1 MNMYE
6 MNFPYEILFQTK
18 NRIND
23 ASTDDM
29 QHSDLSAVELQSL
42 GLNDV
47 SSIVD
52 PYNMIFKDNTVKYLN
67 APFMAGYSLKEEQS
81 VTPDECA
88 SILFDEMRELSG
100 AFAFGQY
107 KNLIGEM
114 INHFQH
120 GDGRPY
126 GYSALLNRSFS
137 DLLRAKQYGDT
148 TLGAIRKVINDYIR
162 DRHKDVG
169 SQSFIWD
176 VQTEISGT
184 TLPKFNDSED
194 RFNGMGITVHDI
206 YFQRIVMLNFRRY
219 QIGWEANILFEAQ
232 DHFGLG
238 REDIT
243 KKLYQNFRFFRI
255 WFVLQRYNRFS
266 FKPFVTNFNASV
278 KLTG

>member
-1 MNMYE
+1 MYE
-6 MNFPYEILFQTK
+6 MNFPCEILFQTK

-47 SSIVD
+47 STIVD
-52 PYNMIFKDNTVKYLN
+52 PYSMSFKDNTVKYLN
-67 APFMAGYSLKEEQS
+67 APLITGYSHKDDQS
-81 VTPDECA
+81 VTPDQCA

-126 GYSALLNRSFS
+126 GYNALLNRSFS
-137 DLLRAKQYGDT
+137 DLLRAKQYGNT

-162 DRHKDVG
+162 DRRKHVG

-176 VQTEISGT
+176 VRTEISRRI
-184 TLPKFNDSED
+184 LPKFNDPED

-219 QIGWEANILFEAQ
+219 QIGWEADILFEAQ

-278 KLTG
+278 KLTGQ

>member
-1 MNMYE
+1 MYE
-6 MNFPYEILFQTK
+6 MNFPCEILFQTK

-29 QHSDLSAVELQSL
+29 QHSDLSAVELQLL

-47 SSIVD
+47 STIVD
-52 PYNMIFKDNTVKYLN
+52 LYSMSFKDNTVKYLN
-67 APFMAGYSLKEEQS
+67 APLITGYSHKDDQS
-81 VTPDECA
+81 VTPDQCA

-100 AFAFGQY
+100 AFASGQY

-120 GDGRPY
+120 GDGRSF
-126 GYSALLNRSFS
+126 GYNSLLNRSFS
-137 DLLRAKQYGDT
+137 DLLRAKHYGDT
-148 TLGAIRKVINDYIR
+148 TLGVIRDVINKYVS
-162 DRHKDVG
+162 DRRKQVG

-176 VQTEISGT
+176 VQTRILRT
-184 TLPKFNDSED
+184 TLPKFNDLED

-219 QIGWEANILFEAQ
+219 QIGWEADILVEAQ

-255 WFVLQRYNRFS
+255 WFVLQRYNCFS
-266 FKPFVTNFNASV
+266 FKPFLTNFNASV
-278 KLTG
+278 KLTGQ

>member
-1 MNMYE
+1 MYS
-6 MNFPYEILFQTK
+6 MNFPCELLFQKK

-29 QHSDLSAVELQSL
+29 RHSDLSALELQSL

-47 SSIVD
+47 STIVD
-52 PYNMIFKDNTVKYLN
+52 PYSMTFKDNTVKYLN
-67 APFMAGYSLKEEQS
+67 YPFITGYSFKDDQI

-100 AFAFGQY
+100 VFASGSY
-107 KNLIGEM
+107 KHLIGEM

-120 GDGRPY
+120 GDGRPF
-126 GYSALLNRSFS
+126 GYNALLNRAFS

-148 TLGAIRKVINDYIR
+148 PLGAIRKVINDYTR
-162 DRHKDVG
+162 DKRKQVG

-184 TLPKFNDSED
+184 TLSKFNDPED
-194 RFNGMGITVHDI
+194 RFNGMGITIHDI
-206 YFQRIVMLNFRRY
+206 YFQRIVLLNFRRY
-219 QIGWEANILFEAQ
+219 QIGWEADILFEAQ

-243 KKLYQNFRFFRI
+243 KKLYQSFRFFRI
-255 WFVLQRYNRFS
+255 WFVLQRYNCFS

-278 KLTG
+278 KLTGR

>member
-1 MNMYE
+1 MYE
-6 MNFPYEILFQTK
+6 MNFPCEILFQTEH
-18 NRIND
+18 RIND

-29 QHSDLSAVELQSL
+29 QHSDLSALELQSL

-47 SSIVD
+47 STKVD
-52 PYNMIFKDNTVKYLN
+52 PYNMTFKDNTVKYLHY
-67 APFMAGYSLKEEQS
+67 PFIAGYSLKDDQR

-88 SILFDEMRELSG
+88 SILFDEMWELSG
-100 AFAFGQY
+100 AFSFGQY
-107 KNLIGEM
+107 KNLTGEM

-120 GDGRPY
+120 GDGRPF
-126 GYSALLNRSFS
+126 GDNALLNRAFS

-148 TLGAIRKVINDYIR
+148 TLGVIRDVINKYVS
-162 DRHKDVG
+162 DRRKQVG
-169 SQSFIWD
+169 SQDFIWD
-176 VQTEISGT
+176 VQTEILRT
-184 TLPKFNDSED
+184 ILPKFNDFED
-194 RFNGMGITVHDI
+194 GFNGMGITVHDI
-206 YFQRIVMLNFRRY
+206 YFQRIVMLNFRQY
-219 QIGWEANILFEAQ
+219 QMGWEADILFEAQ

-266 FKPFVTNFNASV
+266 FKPFVTNFNASI